1 MSNTVQAYKATITN
15 HYVSESIHG
24 CALHTFTVVI
34 ARPNKKNMTS
44 LTVYH
49 HNLINDECYK
59 TLVEFIHSYLGGASK
74 MDESGKASMK
84 KGKVLQLR
92 VKRMSDSNWDVA
104 RFLTWF
110 DGAVNVSAANAA

>member
-1 MSNTVQAYKATITN
+1 MSNTAQAYKATITN
-15 HYVSESIHG
+15 HYASEHTLG
-24 CALHTFTVVI
+24 GVLHTFTVVI

-49 HNLINDECYK
+49 HGLINDECYK
-59 TLVEFIHSYLGGASK
+59 TLVKFIHSYLGGASK
-74 MDESGKASMK
+74 MDENGKASMK

-92 VKRMSDSNWDVA
+92 VKRMFDSNWDID